1 MSNGIPLVLGFKPG
15 MPTPIDIYSV
25 RADLT
30 ERDAIPTAVRYIGR
44 PCFVVSE
51 SLSYRLIG
59 GTANTDW
66 QEESAFNPTITEPVL
81 DEVIGYNGTEWVNR
95 AMSNTSPGLGVP
107 MFLTATAS
115 GVAGY
120 DIMQTTPDGAAEV
133 TESAVVHDNI
143 VLIDP
148 YISSSAIGRTTI
160 DAGIWDFSLYG
171 YVSAATGNTTMLA
184 RVYTRDTGGTETLLF
199 EIESNN
205 INSTTVAPVSFESVQ
220 TAFSC
225 NATDY
230 LVIKIY
236 GKTTHNGDI
245 TVYLVHSGTTHYS
258 HIHVP
263 LVVAHN
269 ELPGLQGGLANEYNH
284 LSNAQL
290 TIATQ
295 SATAS
300 QAGYLL
306 AVDWVTFNGKVSL
319 SGVETLTNKRI
330 TDRVVSITSS
340 ATPTIDVNDTDIYK
354 ITALDTDITGFT
366 FTGTPTENQSIE
378 IWITGTATRT
388 ITVGSSI
395 VASDI
400 PVPTATNGTTPLI
413 FAVQWDSTLSKYV
426 MVGNTAPSA
435 GITLTTTGSS
445 GAATLVG
452 ATLNI
457 PTYTLS
463 GLGGISAS
471 STDTLTNKAITLR
484 VGSETS
490 NATPSVNCQNYDVW
504 KITALAVNI
513 TSFTM
518 TGTPTDGQPF
528 ELIITG
534 TAARTI
540 ALGSQFVSTT
550 ITIPTTTVGTTK
562 IRIFFQYDLELTKW
576 ACVGVA

>member
-1 MSNGIPLVLGFKPG
+1 MAWDLTGFK
-15 MPTPIDIYSV
+15 TLKNISAL
-25 RADLT
+25 RN
-30 ERDAIPTAVRYIGR
+30 
-44 PCFVVSE
+44 C
-51 SLSYRLIG
+51 LSYLK
-59 GTANTDW
+59 TAADA
-66 QEESAFNPTITEPVL
+66 AFNPTITEPVL

-95 AMSNTSPGLGVP
+95 AISNTSPGLGVP

-160 DAGIWDFSLYG
+160 DAGIWDFSMFG
-171 YVSAATGNTTMLA
+171 YVSAATGDTTMVA

-199 EIESNN
+199 EVESSN

-225 NATDY
+225 NATDH

-284 LSNAQL
+284 LSNAAYA
-290 TIATQ
+290 IATQ

-306 AVDWVTFNGKVSL
+306 DADWVTFNGKVSL
-319 SGVETLTNKRI
+319 TGVETLTNKRI
-330 TDRVVSITSS
+330 TERVISIAST
-340 ATPTIDVNDTDIYK
+340 ATPTIDVDATDIYK
-354 ITALDTDITGFT
+354 ITALATDITGFT
-366 FTGTPTENQSIE
+366 FTGTPTENQPIE

-413 FAVQWDSTLSKYV
+413 FAVQWDSGLSKYV

-445 GAATLVG
+445 GAATLSD

-457 PTYTLS
+457 PNYTLS

-484 VGSETS
+484 VGRETS

-518 TGTPTDGQPF
+518 TGTPTEEQPF
-528 ELIITG
+528 ELQITG